1 MKCSWEV
8 TWPKVPTGH
17 FHDSAFR
24 FCTKSSSEEKQLP
37 EPFTSNEVRISIAT
51 WDSGID
57 WLGENSLSPPGL

>member
-24 FCTKSSSEEKQLP
+24 FCTKSSSEEKQLV
-37 EPFTSNEVRISIAT
+37 EAYR
-51 WDSGID
+51 
-57 WLGENSLSPPGL
+57 L